1 MLRIADSRLGFFAR
15 ARPCAFFPC
24 ATRCPII
31 PMTASTVVERKIAG
45 PAHRFLT
52 AARQLRHEGEFAI
65 VLRKDDAGLAERL
78 ADHCCELAR
87 ACAVGSSKI
96 DALRGLSI
104 AASHCGHECVKIG
117 GGVVVVALNGF
128 LSPAQF
134 VPEGVVANKSKFLLT
149 DVALGPRLALLR
161 QKNAT
166 DEWREFFVVRWHQ
179 LQRRTRVGEPQRA
192 GAA

>member
-1 MLRIADSRLGFFAR
+1 
-15 ARPCAFFPC
+15 
-24 ATRCPII
+24 
-31 PMTASTVVERKIAG
+31 
-45 PAHRFLT
+45 
-52 AARQLRHEGEFAI
+52 
-65 VLRKDDAGLAERL
+65 
-78 ADHCCELAR
+78 
-87 ACAVGSSKI
+87 
-96 DALRGLSI
+96 
-104 AASHCGHECVKIG
+104 
-117 GGVVVVALNGF
+117 NGF

-192 GAA
+192 GAAFVGTVRVDLGVHASVDNVPEDVGLEEVHRGVVVLVRFDD